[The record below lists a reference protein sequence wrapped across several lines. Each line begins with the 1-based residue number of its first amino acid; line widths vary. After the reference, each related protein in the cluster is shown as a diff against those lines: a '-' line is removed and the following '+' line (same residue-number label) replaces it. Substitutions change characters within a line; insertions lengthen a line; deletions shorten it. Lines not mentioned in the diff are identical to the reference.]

1 MEVLLSGPLE
11 GVKVLDLTAM
21 ISGPTATMILADQG
35 AQVIKIE
42 NPKFGDYT
50 RIVSTNRNGFS
61 AAFLNNNRNKYSVAI
76 NLKDKDG
83 VDLLKK
89 MVKDSDVFIQNFRPE
104 VADRMGLGEKVLRAI
119 NPSLI
124 YVSICGFGFS
134 GPYAQKPVYDPLVQA
149 LSGLTTV
156 QAGSDEERPRL
167 VRTILPDKLTGYATA
182 QAICASLFQ
191 KLKSGKG
198 DHIRVSML
206 DTVLAFLWGS
216 DMGGHTF
223 VGDEY
228 EKETAQSFIDLIYET
243 ADGFISVA
251 VQSDKEWEALC
262 NAFGK
267 KELINDERF
276 FTAELRHRNI
286 DDRLRLTQETLKE
299 KKSVEWLEI
308 LTKYDVPCAP
318 VLTRKEA
325 IRHPQV
331 VNNKSIIE
339 INHSEA
345 GRIRQCVPAPR
356 FSQFPVS
363 FMRDAPPLG
372 GDTDKILLQ
381 FGLSE
386 EEINSL
392 IQKKVLAAPKISSEE
407 NV

>member
-1 MEVLLSGPLE
+1 MEVPLSGPLE

-262 NAFGK
+262 NAFEK
-267 KELINDERF
+267 KELITDERF
-276 FTAELRHRNI
+276 FTA
-286 DDRLRLTQETLKE
+286 
-299 KKSVEWLEI
+299 
-308 LTKYDVPCAP
+308 
-318 VLTRKEA
+318 
-325 IRHPQV
+325 
-331 VNNKSIIE
+331 
-339 INHSEA
+339 
-345 GRIRQCVPAPR
+345 
-356 FSQFPVS
+356 
-363 FMRDAPPLG
+363 
-372 GDTDKILLQ
+372 
-381 FGLSE
+381 
-386 EEINSL
+386 
-392 IQKKVLAAPKISSEE
+392 
-407 NV
+407 